1 MNVLY
6 SWLKEYVDFDLSPAE
21 LAAALT
27 SVGLEVDGVEEVQSI
42 KGGLKGI
49 VIGKVLTC
57 EPHPN
62 SDHLHITTVDFGAE
76 TPSQIVC
83 GAPNVAAGQKVLVA
97 TLGAVIYSADDSFTI
112 KPSKLR
118 GVESFGMLCSGAE
131 LGLNQ
136 DNSGI
141 MVLADDAPVGT
152 PAATY
157 FNLESDYVIE
167 VDITPNHADA
177 CSHWG
182 VARDLYA
189 WLRQNGYKTELHKPC
204 VDAFKVQNNDLEIGV
219 KVENTQA
226 CPRYAGVSIKGVTV
240 KESPE
245 WLKRKLNAI
254 GLRPINNI
262 VDITNFIVHAV
273 GQPLHCFDADKI
285 KGGQIVVK
293 TMPQDTK
300 FVTLDG
306 VERKLSDRDLM
317 ICNAQEPMC
326 MAGVFGGLD
335 SGTTEDTKNVFLESA
350 YFDPTWVRKSA
361 RRHQLSTDASF
372 RFERGIDPNGVVF
385 SLKYAALLV
394 QELAGGDISME
405 IADNYPE
412 PIKNFSVNYNFE
424 SAGRLIGKNIPND
437 VVKNI
442 ITDLGIEIVKE
453 SNTDLELSV
462 PPFRVDVQRQ
472 CDVVEEVLR
481 IYGYNNVD
489 FGQTFQASLSEQG
502 AADRSNKMQNLIA
515 GQLIGCGFSEI
526 LNNSLTRAAYY
537 DGLESYAP
545 DKLVRLMNP
554 LSSDLNVMRQTLLFG
569 GLESISHNI
578 RRQAANLAMFE
589 FGKCYYFNAAVK
601 ADSAD
606 VTERDKEQS
615 RLRAYSEDLHLGLW
629 LTGNMVQSSWAH
641 ADQTTSVYQLKA
653 YVENIF
659 ARLGLDNGM
668 FTIDE
673 QGADIYSSALSYVL
687 RSGKVVAQIGVVK
700 NSLLK
705 ASDVDSAVYYADI
718 NWDVLMKATRKV
730 SVSYSEL
737 PKFPEVRRDLALLV
751 DAKVTFQQ
759 IRQTAL
765 KAESKLIKS
774 ISLFDVYQGK
784 NLEAGKKSYAV
795 CFMLQDPNATLNDKV
810 IEKCMSKV
818 VAALQKELGAV
829 LR

>member
-372 RFERGIDPNGVVF
+372 RFERGIDPNGVIF

-394 QELAGGDISME
+394 QELAGGEISME

-481 IYGYNNVD
+481 IYGYNNVE

-578 RRQAANLAMFE
+578 RRQTANLAMFE

-765 KAESKLIKS
+765 KTESKLIKS

>member
-226 CPRYAGVSIKGVTV
+226 CPRYAGVSVKGVTV

-372 RFERGIDPNGVVF
+372 RFERGIDPNGVIF

-394 QELAGGDISME
+394 QELAGGEISME

-412 PIKNFSVNYNFE
+412 PIKNFNVNYNFE

-481 IYGYNNVD
+481 IYGYNNVE

>member
-226 CPRYAGVSIKGVTV
+226 CPRYAGVSVKGVTV

-372 RFERGIDPNGVVF
+372 RFERGIDPNGVIF

-394 QELAGGDISME
+394 QELAGGEISME

-481 IYGYNNVD
+481 IYGYNNVE

>member
-6 SWLKEYVDFDLSPAE
+6 SWLKEYVDFDLSPEE

-49 VIGKVLTC
+49 VVGQVLTC
-57 EPHPN
+57 EAHPN
-62 SDHLHITTVDFGAE
+62 SDHLHITTVDFGAQ

-97 TLGAVIYSADDSFTI
+97 TLGAVIYSGDDSFTI

-141 MVLADDAPVGT
+141 MVLPSDAPVGT

-189 WLRQNGYKTELHKPC
+189 WLRQNGYKTALHKPL
-204 VDAFKVQNNDLEIGV
+204 VDAFKVQNNDLKIDV
-219 KVENTQA
+219 QVENTQA

-240 KESPE
+240 NESPE

-285 KGGQIVVK
+285 KGGKIVVK

-306 VERKLSDRDLM
+306 TERKLSDRDLM
-317 ICNAQEPMC
+317 ICNANEAMC
-326 MAGVFGGLD
+326 IAGVFGGLD
-335 SGTTEDTKNVFLESA
+335 SGTTEETKNVFLESA
-350 YFDPTWVRKSA
+350 YFDPTWVRKTA

-372 RFERGIDPNGVVF
+372 RFERGIDPNGVIF

-394 QELAGGDISME
+394 QELAGGEISME
-405 IADNYPE
+405 IEDNYPN
-412 PIKNFSVNYNFE
+412 PIQNFSVDYNFE
-424 SAGRLIGKNIPND
+424 SANRLIGKNIPD
-437 VVKNI
+437 DTVKSI
-442 ITDLGIEIVKE
+442 ITDLGIEIVEE
-453 SNTDLELSV
+453 SATDLKLSV

-481 IYGYNNVD
+481 IYGYNNVE

-515 GQLIGCGFSEI
+515 GQLIGSGFSEI

-537 DGLESYAP
+537 EGLESYP
-545 DKLVRLMNP
+545 TDKLVRIMNP

-569 GLESISHNI
+569 GLESVSHNI

-589 FGKCYYFNAAVK
+589 FGKCYYFNAAIK

-606 VTERDKEQS
+606 VTERDKEHS
-615 RLRAYSEDLHLGLW
+615 RLRAYTEDMHLGLW

-659 ARLGLDNGM
+659 ERLGLENGM
-668 FTIDE
+668 YSIEE

-687 RSGKVVAQIGVVK
+687 RSGKAVAQIGVVK
-700 NSLLK
+700 NGLLK
-705 ASDVDSAVYYADI
+705 ASDVDAAVYYADI

-730 SVSYSEL
+730 SVSYTEL

-751 DAKVTFQQ
+751 DVNVTFQQ

-765 KAESKLIKS
+765 KADSKLIKS

-784 NLEAGKKSYAV
+784 NLEPGKKSYAV
-795 CFMLQDPNATLNDKV
+795 CFMLQDPDATLNDKV
-810 IEKCMSKV
+810 IEKCMNKV

>member
-6 SWLKEYVDFDLSPAE
+6 SWLKEYVDFDLSPEE

-49 VIGKVLTC
+49 VVGQVLTC
-57 EPHPN
+57 EAHPN
-62 SDHLHITTVDFGAE
+62 SDHLHITTVDFGAQ

-97 TLGAVIYSADDSFTI
+97 TLGAVIYSGDDSFTI

-141 MVLADDAPVGT
+141 MVLPSDAPVGT

-189 WLRQNGYKTELHKPC
+189 WLRQNGYKTALHKPL
-204 VDAFKVQNNDLEIGV
+204 VDAFKVQNNDLKIDV
-219 KVENTQA
+219 QVENTQA

-285 KGGQIVVK
+285 KGGKIVVK

-306 VERKLSDRDLM
+306 TERKLSDRDLM
-317 ICNAQEPMC
+317 ICNANEAMC
-326 MAGVFGGLD
+326 IAGVFGGLD
-335 SGTTEDTKNVFLESA
+335 SGTTEETKNVFLESA
-350 YFDPTWVRKSA
+350 YFDPTWVRKTA

-372 RFERGIDPNGVVF
+372 RFERGIDPNGVIF

-394 QELAGGDISME
+394 QELAGGEISME
-405 IADNYPE
+405 IADNYPN
-412 PIKNFSVNYNFE
+412 PIQNFSVDYNFE
-424 SAGRLIGKNIPND
+424 SANRLIGKNIPD
-437 VVKNI
+437 DTVKSI
-442 ITDLGIEIVKE
+442 ITDLGIEIVEE
-453 SNTDLELSV
+453 SATDLKLSV

-481 IYGYNNVD
+481 IYGYNNVE

-515 GQLIGCGFSEI
+515 GQLIGSGFSEI

-537 DGLESYAP
+537 EGLESYP
-545 DKLVRLMNP
+545 TDKLVRIMNP

-569 GLESISHNI
+569 GLESVSHNI

-589 FGKCYYFNAAVK
+589 FGKCYYFNAAIK

-606 VTERDKEQS
+606 VTERDKEHS
-615 RLRAYSEDLHLGLW
+615 RLRAYTEDMHLGLW

-659 ARLGLDNGM
+659 ERLGLENGM
-668 FTIDE
+668 YSIEE

-687 RSGKVVAQIGVVK
+687 RSGKAVAQIGVVK
-700 NSLLK
+700 NGLLK
-705 ASDVDSAVYYADI
+705 ASDVDAAVYYADI

-730 SVSYSEL
+730 SVSYTEL

-751 DAKVTFQQ
+751 DVNVTFQQ

-765 KAESKLIKS
+765 KADSKLIKN

-784 NLEAGKKSYAV
+784 NLESGKKSYAV
-795 CFMLQDPNATLNDKV
+795 CFMLQDPDATLNDKV
-810 IEKCMSKV
+810 IEKCMNKV

>member
-1 MNVLY
+1 MNILY
-6 SWLKEYVDFDLSPAE
+6 SWLKEYVDFELSPENVAD
-21 LAAALT
+21 ALT
-27 SVGLEVDGVEEVQSI
+27 SVGLEVDGVEEIQSI

-49 VIGKVLTC
+49 VIGQVLTC
-57 EPHPN
+57 QPHPN
-62 SDHLHITTVDFGAE
+62 SDHLHITTVDLGQQ

-97 TLGAVIYSADDSFTI
+97 TLGAVIYSGDDSFTI

-141 MVLADDAPVGT
+141 MVLPSDAPVGT
-152 PAATY
+152 PAAAY

-189 WLRQNGYKTELHKPC
+189 WLRRNGYKTALHKPL
-204 VDAFKVQNNDLEIGV
+204 VDSFKVQNNDLKIDV
-219 KVENTQA
+219 QVENTQA

-285 KGGQIVVK
+285 KGGKIVVK
-293 TMPQDTK
+293 TMPQGTE

-335 SGTTEDTKNVFLESA
+335 SGTTEETKNVFLESA
-350 YFDPTWVRKSA
+350 YFDPTWVRKAA

-372 RFERGIDPNGVVF
+372 RFERGIDPNGVIF

-394 QELAGGDISME
+394 QELAGGEISME
-405 IADNYPE
+405 IADNYPN
-412 PIKNFSVNYNFE
+412 PIQNFCVDYNFE
-424 SAGRLIGKNIPND
+424 SANRLIGKDIPND
-437 VVKNI
+437 IVKSI
-442 ITDLGIEIVKE
+442 ITDLGIGIVEE
-453 SNTDLELSV
+453 SATDLKLSV

-481 IYGYNNVD
+481 IYGYNNVE
-489 FGQTFQASLSEQG
+489 FGRTFQASLSEQG
-502 AADRSNKMQNLIA
+502 PDDRSNRMQNLIA
-515 GQLIGCGFSEI
+515 GQLIGSGFSEI

-537 DGLESYAP
+537 DGLESYP
-545 DKLVRLMNP
+545 SDKLVRLMNP

-589 FGKCYYFNAAVK
+589 FGKCYYFNAAIK
-601 ADSAD
+601 AGDSD
-606 VTERDKEQS
+606 VTERDKEHS
-615 RLRAYSEDLHLGLW
+615 RLRAYTEDMHLGLW
-629 LTGNMVQSSWAH
+629 LTGNMIQSSWAH
-641 ADQTTSVYQLKA
+641 ADQKTTVYQLKA

-659 ARLGLDNGM
+659 ERLGLENGM
-668 FTIDE
+668 YSIEE
-673 QGADIYSSALSYVL
+673 QGADIYSSALCYVL
-687 RSGKVVAQIGVVK
+687 RSGKTVAQIGVVSK
-700 NSLLK
+700 GLCK
-705 ASDVDSAVYYADI
+705 AFDIDPTVYFADI

-730 SVSYSEL
+730 SVSYTEL

-751 DAKVTFQQ
+751 DAKVTFRQIQQ
-759 IRQTAL
+759 VAL

-774 ISLFDVYQGK
+774 VSLFDVYQGK
-784 NLEAGKKSYAV
+784 NLEPGKKSYAV
-795 CFMLQDPNATLNDKV
+795 CFMLQDPEATLNDKT
-810 IEKCMSKV
+810 IEKCMNKV
-818 VAALQKELGAV
+818 VTALQKELDAV

>member
-141 MVLADDAPVGT
+141 MVLADDSPVGT

-226 CPRYAGVSIKGVTV
+226 CPRYAGVSVKGVTV

-372 RFERGIDPNGVVF
+372 RFERGIDPNGVIF

-394 QELAGGDISME
+394 QELAGGEISME

-481 IYGYNNVD
+481 IYGYNNVE

>member
-204 VDAFKVQNNDLEIGV
+204 VDAFQVQNNDLEIGV

-226 CPRYAGVSIKGVTV
+226 CPRYAGVSVKGVTV

-335 SGTTEDTKNVFLESA
+335 SGTTEETKNVFLESA

-372 RFERGIDPNGVVF
+372 RFERGIDPNGVIF

-394 QELAGGDISME
+394 QELAGGEISME

-481 IYGYNNVD
+481 IYGYNNVE

>member
-6 SWLKEYVDFDLSPAE
+6 SWLKEYVDFDLSPEE

-57 EPHPN
+57 ESHPN
-62 SDHLHITTVDFGAE
+62 SDHLHITTVDFGAG

-97 TLGAVIYSADDSFTI
+97 TLGAVIYSGDDSFTI

-152 PAATY
+152 PAAAY

-189 WLRQNGYKTELHKPC
+189 WLRQNGYKTALHKPC
-204 VDAFKVQNNDLEIGV
+204 ADSFKVQNSDLKIDV

-245 WLKRKLNAI
+245 WLKRRLSAI

-262 VDITNFIVHAV
+262 VDITNYIVHAV

-335 SGTTEDTKNVFLESA
+335 SGTTEQTVNVFLESA

-372 RFERGIDPNGVVF
+372 RFERGIDPNGVIF

-394 QELAGGDISME
+394 QELAGGEISME

-424 SAGRLIGKNIPND
+424 SANSLIGKNIPND
-437 VVKNI
+437 VVKSI
-442 ITDLGIEIVKE
+442 ITNLGIEIVKE
-453 SNTDLELSV
+453 SSTDLELSV

-481 IYGYNNVD
+481 IYGYNNVE

-502 AADRSNKMQNLIA
+502 AADRSNKMQNLIS

-545 DKLVRLMNP
+545 DRLVRLMNP

-569 GLESISHNI
+569 GLESVSHNI

-601 ADSAD
+601 VDNADA
-606 VTERDKEQS
+606 TERDKEQS
-615 RLRAYSEDLHLGLW
+615 RLRAYSEDMHLGLW

-687 RSGKVVAQIGVVK
+687 RSGKTVAQIGVVK

-705 ASDVDSAVYYADI
+705 ATDVDAAVYYADI

-730 SVSYSEL
+730 SVSYTEL

-751 DAKVTFQQ
+751 DAGVTFQQ
-759 IRQTAL
+759 IRQAAL

>member
-6 SWLKEYVDFDLSPAE
+6 SWLKEYVDFDLSPEE

-49 VIGKVLTC
+49 VVGQVLTC
-57 EPHPN
+57 EAHPN
-62 SDHLHITTVDFGAE
+62 SDHLHITTVDFGAQ

-97 TLGAVIYSADDSFTI
+97 TLGAVIYSGDDSFTI

-141 MVLADDAPVGT
+141 MVLPSDAPVGT

-189 WLRQNGYKTELHKPC
+189 WLRQNGYKTALHKPL
-204 VDAFKVQNNDLEIGV
+204 VDAFKVQNNDLKIDV
-219 KVENTQA
+219 QVENTQA

-285 KGGQIVVK
+285 KGGKIVVK

-306 VERKLSDRDLM
+306 TERKLSDRDLM
-317 ICNAQEPMC
+317 ICNANEAMC
-326 MAGVFGGLD
+326 IAGVFGGLD
-335 SGTTEDTKNVFLESA
+335 SGTTEETKNVFLESA
-350 YFDPTWVRKSA
+350 YFDPTWVRKTA

-372 RFERGIDPNGVVF
+372 RFERGIDPNGVIF

-394 QELAGGDISME
+394 QELAGGEISME
-405 IADNYPE
+405 IADNYPN
-412 PIKNFSVNYNFE
+412 PIQNFSVDYNFE
-424 SAGRLIGKNIPND
+424 SANRLIGKNIPD
-437 VVKNI
+437 DTVKSI
-442 ITDLGIEIVKE
+442 ITDLGIEIVEE
-453 SNTDLELSV
+453 STTDLKLSV

-481 IYGYNNVD
+481 IYGYNNVE

-515 GQLIGCGFSEI
+515 GQLIGSGFSEI

-537 DGLESYAP
+537 EGLESYP
-545 DKLVRLMNP
+545 TDKLVRIMNP

-569 GLESISHNI
+569 GLESVSHNI

-589 FGKCYYFNAAVK
+589 FGKCYYFNAAIK
-601 ADSAD
+601 ADSTD
-606 VTERDKEQS
+606 VTERDKEHS
-615 RLRAYSEDLHLGLW
+615 RLRAYTEDMHLGLW

-659 ARLGLDNGM
+659 ERLGLENGM
-668 FTIDE
+668 YSIEE

-687 RSGKVVAQIGVVK
+687 RSGKAVAQIGVVK
-700 NSLLK
+700 NGLLK
-705 ASDVDSAVYYADI
+705 ASDVDAAVYYADI

-730 SVSYSEL
+730 SVSYTEL

-751 DAKVTFQQ
+751 DVNVTFQQ

-765 KAESKLIKS
+765 KADSKLIKS

-784 NLEAGKKSYAV
+784 NLEPGKKSYAV
-795 CFMLQDPNATLNDKV
+795 CFMLQDPDATLNDKV
-810 IEKCMSKV
+810 IEKCMNKV